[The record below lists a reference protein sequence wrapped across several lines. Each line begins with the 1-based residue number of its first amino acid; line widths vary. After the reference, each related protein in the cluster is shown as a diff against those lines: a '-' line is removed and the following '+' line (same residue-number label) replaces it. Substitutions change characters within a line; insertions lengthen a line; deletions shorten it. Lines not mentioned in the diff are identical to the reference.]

1 MHFLTGVIL
10 KLHRQICRQLI
21 GIVVDLIKVIT
32 VFIVT
37 AVSALDVVDLISQ
50 GSFQRLIIIVR
61 PDDVLVLG
69 SKGSPQNHL
78 RPALKQ
84 GSTRGKH
91 TGDNHKK
98 QSRHQN
104 KQNDFGVRGAKL
116 RDSFCDCLGSLGC
129 FFRTLGSC
137 CLCRAVTG
145 FGSCIFFLDCLFL
158 PPAGKRVGTGIGI
171 VLLELLI
178 KGIHIG
184 FI

>member
-1 MHFLTGVIL
+1 M
-10 KLHRQICRQLI
+10 
-21 GIVVDLIKVIT
+21 VDLIKVIT

-78 RPALKQ
+78 RPSLKH
-84 GSTRGKH
+84 GSAGREH
-91 TGDNHKK
+91 TANKHKK
-98 QSRHQN
+98 QSRRQN
-104 KQNDFGVRGAKL
+104 KQNGFGVRRTKL
-116 RDSFCDCLGSLGC
+116 RHLFRNCLGSLGY

-137 CLCRAVTG
+137 CLCRTVTG
-145 FGSCIFFLDCLFL
+145 FSSCVFFLDYLFL